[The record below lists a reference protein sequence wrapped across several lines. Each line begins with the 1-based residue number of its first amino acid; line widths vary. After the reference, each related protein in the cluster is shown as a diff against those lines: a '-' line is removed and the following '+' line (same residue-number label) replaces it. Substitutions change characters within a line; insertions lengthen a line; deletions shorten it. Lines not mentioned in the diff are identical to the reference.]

1 MIYIGLDDTDTLESR
16 GTGRLARQIAA
27 HLSEKYPVLGVTR
40 HQLLVDPRVPY
51 TKNNSSAAIHLDG
64 SAEIDLTDL
73 FEQVRLLMLSDFQE
87 GSDPGLCIV
96 AAVPMALK
104 EFGQR
109 AKREVLTQAEAQRL
123 AQEHQ
128 VFLSGLGGTNAGM
141 IGALAALGL
150 ASSGEDGRFIQ
161 IGHIRELSGLV
172 NVQTALAA
180 GIASVKTMENVPV
193 SSGLM
198 QVEKLRPAL
207 RGGQA
212 IQYVDQPGEYWL
224 PVKLD

>member
-1 MIYIGLDDTDTLESR
+1 LC
-16 GTGRLARQIAA
+16 IAA
-27 HLSEKYPVLGVTR
+27 S
-40 HQLLVDPRVPY
+40 
-51 TKNNSSAAIHLDG
+51 
-64 SAEIDLTDL
+64 
-73 FEQVRLLMLSDFQE
+73 
-87 GSDPGLCIV
+87 
-96 AAVPMALK
+96 VPMALK

-212 IQYVDQPGEYWL
+212 IQYVDQLGEYWL

>member
-87 GSDPGLCIV
+87 GSDPGLCIA

-212 IQYVDQPGEYWL
+212 IQYVDQLGEYWL